1 MARFDY
7 AKAEALAKRLIER
20 FGQTV
25 TQHVIANTGDAWN
38 PTQTELDPAP
48 TLTAAVLNYRT
59 REIDGTL
66 IKASDKKVVFSTEA
80 MTVALDVAHKVTIGG
95 TKYSVLDVRELNPG
109 GAVVY
114 YEARCRK

>member
-7 AKAEALAKRLIER
+7 AMPQALAKRLIER

-25 TQHVIANTGDAWN
+25 MQHVIANTGDAWN
-38 PTQTELDPAP
+38 PTQTETDY

-66 IKASDKKVVFSTEA
+66 IKAKDQKVVFSTEA
-80 MTVALDVAHKVTIGG
+80 MTVALDTAHKVTIGG
-95 TKYSVLDVRELNPG
+95 TKYSIIDVRELNPG

-114 YEARCRK
+114 YEAQVRK